1 MMALLLLLACSP
13 STDPE
18 RLSQALD
25 PSVSLSKA
33 LRGCE
38 QIQGEDAQGDCL
50 SAAVELREGTELED
64 CQSIASK
71 RWRNECIFVLAE
83 RMGTTDVPAAISLC
97 EETVYVRECLFHLI
111 RDKAK
116 AATAL
121 PPTDA
126 EAALEPFWNVRRVP
140 DASTMFW
147 KEWVRH
153 TVRDLDQAVPSDLC
167 AGLQDSQG
175 CEAGLKKG
183 RNQMLRGVPKAQ
195 RCARSDTGQPILQL
209 KDESQ
214 AVALSPMELVEI
226 QRTCAASKR

>member
-1 MMALLLLLACSP
+1 MMGLLLVLACGP

-25 PSVSLSKA
+25 PSVSLSRA

-38 QIQGEDAQGDCL
+38 RIKGEDAQGDCL

-64 CQSIASK
+64 CQSITSD

-83 RMGTTDVPAAISLC
+83 RLGRSDVAAGISLC
-97 EETVYVRECLFHLI
+97 EETLYVRECLFHLI

-116 AATAL
+116 GATGLA
-121 PPTDA
+121 PIEA
-126 EAALEPFWNVRRVP
+126 EAALVPFWSVRRVP
-140 DASTMFW
+140 DASIMFW

-153 TVRDLDQAVPSDLC
+153 TVRSLDQPVPSDLC
-167 AGLQDSQG
+167 VGLQDSDG

-195 RCARSDTGQPILQL
+195 RCARIEAGQAILQL

-214 AVALSPMELVEI
+214 AVELNPMELVEI
-226 QRTCAASKR
+226 QRSCAASKR